1 MLLLRPRTSGS
12 PSPHPHRTIAVLA
25 VVAVVFLLALSGC
38 SVPEQDT
45 RPRSDRATLL
55 EKLQELPGV
64 VDVEDPQDT
73 HDPADVDD
81 PGDGAE
87 PNAEEAPEGD
97 EPIVAVFDADPDEA
111 DLRTAGSRLHRLVTG
126 HRYPGGTPAVIVR
139 SGDFTA
145 SPAALTGRRD
155 PTATYPTDRE
165 AARLDLTELLDLRA
179 LPAVASGTVTES
191 RAHVVLLDDTDPRAW
206 MDEALETS
214 AHLGLDVFASD
225 DPDAS
230 PVYSV
235 EMGTTASAEAVTSL
249 HAVLDS
255 VGARVVEFRVAPG
268 IQHPYGGLA
277 VEDPEDLIALQ
288 EELGTAFGSG
298 ALQGFSATTGTGT
311 TVNLTVQRSSL
322 EDQVDAVALLTD
334 AGVAVTR
341 VAGGG
346 AAVHATADDGDAL
359 RTAADALAD
368 DSWPLA
374 SDTEVHLEH
383 ADSPAYASAFDASEW
398 VDHVAVPAALWDAGF
413 TSVRCTLG
421 PGAAAA
427 GQDTTDLIFEI
438 GRQTAPDYT
447 TAPGR
452 DALIRTLRDVGWDG
466 TANIVLDTGDL
477 PSFTSTANGPAY
489 DVSDA
494 SGVADAPR
502 PGWGKEFIEGWD
514 ATAS

>member
-1 MLLLRPRTSGS
+1 MF
-12 PSPHPHRTIAVLA
+12 
-25 VVAVVFLLALSGC
+25 AVVFLLALSGC

-45 RPRSDRATLL
+45 RPRSDRATLI
-55 EKLQELPGV
+55 EKLRELPGV
-64 VDVEDPQDT
+64 VDVEDPPDAEGPQDVHDPQDAQDPAHGDDT
-73 HDPADVDD
+73 HDGAD
-81 PGDGAE
+81 PYAG
-87 PNAEEAPEGD
+87 EASEGD
-97 EPIVAVFDADPDEA
+97 EPIVAVLDTDPDEA

-155 PTATYPTDRE
+155 PTASYPTDSR
-165 AARLDLTELLDLRA
+165 AARLDLTELLDLKA

-191 RAHVVLLDDTDPRAW
+191 RAHVVLLDDTGPRAW

-235 EMGTTASAEAVTSL
+235 EMGTSASAEAVTSL

-255 VGARVVEFRVAPG
+255 ASARVIEFRVAPG
-268 IQHPYGGLA
+268 IQHPHGELA
-277 VEDPEDLIALQ
+277 VEDPDGLIALQ
-288 EELGTAFGSG
+288 EELDATFGSD
-298 ALQGFSATTGTGT
+298 ALQGFSATTNTGT
-311 TVNLTVQRSSL
+311 AVNLTVQGSSI
-322 EDQVDAVALLTD
+322 EDQVDAVALLGD
-334 AGVAVTR
+334 AGVAVTH
-341 VAGGG
+341 VTGGG
-346 AAVHATADDGDAL
+346 TAVHATADDGGTL
-359 RTAADALAD
+359 RAVADALAH

-374 SDTEVHLEH
+374 PDTEVHVEH
-383 ADSPAYASAFDASEW
+383 EDSPVYASTFDASEW
-398 VDHVAVPAALWDAGF
+398 ADHVEVPAALWDAGF
-413 TSVRCTLG
+413 TSVRCILG
-421 PGAAAA
+421 PGAAS
-427 GQDTTDLIFEI
+427 QDTTDLIIEI

-452 DALIRTLRDVGWDG
+452 DALIQTLRDVGWDG
-466 TANIVLDTGDL
+466 TANIVLDSGDL
-477 PSFTSTANGPAY
+477 PSFTSTANGPAE

-502 PGWGKEFIEGWD
+502 SGWSKEFIEGWD